1 VALGAFVFCAVVTLF
16 AHALLA
22 GLPDPTLPL
31 SQAGTPSIVIT
42 DRSGRL
48 LYEVIDPNGSKFTP
62 IALDAIPPACRQA
75 TIATED
81 SRFYAHPGIDP
92 LAIARAAWQDLFGG
106 QGFSGASTL
115 TQQVARNLYL
125 SQAERNQRSLRRK
138 LREAWLALRLESH
151 FSKDQILAL
160 YLNTTYYGHFAVGI
174 EAAAQAYFGVH
185 AHELDLAQCAMLAG
199 LPQDPAG
206 YNPLEN
212 PDAAHERQGVVL
224 SLMQKGGFVSS
235 QDAADASGER
245 LVFAAT
251 PFPIA
256 APHFVMW
263 VQSQLEQLLPP
274 GRLRAGGLRVTTT
287 LDLDWQKRA
296 EEIVSRQLAQLQ
308 PCAAGAPAGTCD
320 PQASPERRV
329 TDAALVALDPHTGA
343 VLAMVGSPDY
353 FNPSISG
360 AVNAALAPRQPGSAI
375 KPLTYAA
382 AFDPE
387 RARLAGVAPWTPA
400 TLIGDVRTV
409 FPTAEGQPYVP
420 ENYDLQFHGP
430 VSARAA
436 LANSYNIPAVKALQ
450 FIGVDA
456 LIQQAGR
463 VGLTF
468 SADFRPAA
476 GGAAAGE
483 AAGGGSAAQA
493 RPGGDPQPQVAT
505 TGPGATPTAAA
516 ALPSSFGLALTLGGG
531 AVRLLDLTA
540 AYAAFANGGQ
550 RVTPYAIERVETL
563 DGQVILEPGASGAP
577 AGGDQPGLQQE
588 SAIDPRAAYLVTDIL
603 SDDNARLPAFGP
615 GNVLEIGRPAAAKTG
630 TTTDW
635 RDNWT
640 LGYTPDLAAGV
651 WVGNAD
657 NTPMRDISG
666 ISGAGPIWH
675 DFMTT
680 VLRGTPP
687 SAFTRPNGLIHLEVC
702 ADSGLLPGVRG
713 AANANQGA
721 VLPAPPPLQ
730 DSSLSNPVAVPCPD
744 RRLEWFIAGTEPTE
758 VDKDH
763 YRVALD
769 ARDGAPAGLDTPPDA
784 LRYETIWELPPEL
797 RDWARANH
805 MPLLADFA
813 DYASAAGSTGA
824 VPSVPGA
831 ASALL
836 VLTSPDPNAS
846 FHLDPVLP
854 DSVQRLPVTAW
865 PGPTLAAQGKPIAL
879 LVDGTLLA
887 SVTAPEYTAWWPLVE
902 GRHTLQ
908 AMATGPNGSEI
919 LSDPVTISV
928 N

>member
-1 VALGAFVFCAVVTLF
+1 MTIPKLHVGWPVALGALALCALVAVL
-16 AHALLA
+16 AQGLLA
-22 GLPDPTLPL
+22 GLPDPAQPL

-42 DRSGRL
+42 DRFGRL

-62 IALDAIPPACRQA
+62 VAFDVIPLACRQA

-81 SRFYAHPGIDP
+81 SRFYAHPGVDP
-92 LAIARAAWQDLFGG
+92 LAIARVAWQDLLGK

-125 SQAERNQRSLRRK
+125 SQEERNQRSLRRK

-199 LPQDPAG
+199 LPQNPAG

-224 SLMQKGGFVSS
+224 SLMQKGGFISS
-235 QDAADASGER
+235 QDAADASSER

-274 GRLRAGGLRVTTT
+274 TMLRAGGLRVTTT

-296 EEIVSRQLAQLQ
+296 EEIVSRQLALLQ
-308 PCAAGAPAGTCD
+308 PCSGGAPAGTCD
-320 PQASPERRV
+320 PQASPERHV

-343 VLAMVGSPDY
+343 VLAMIGSPNY
-353 FNPSISG
+353 FDSSISG

-382 AFDPE
+382 AFDPA
-387 RARLAGVAPWTPA
+387 RARQAGVAPWTPA
-400 TLIGDVRTV
+400 TLIADVRTV

-420 ENYDLQFHGP
+420 ENYDQQFHGP
-430 VSARAA
+430 VSARTA
-436 LANSYNIPAVKALQ
+436 LANSYNIPAVKTLQ
-450 FIGVDA
+450 FIGVNA

-463 VGLTF
+463 LGLTF
-468 SADFRPAA
+468 SADFRPT
-476 GGAAAGE
+476 AGE
-483 AAGGGSAAQA
+483 AAAGRAAAGGSVGQA
-493 RPGGDPQPQVAT
+493 RPDGDLPTPVTT
-505 TGPGATPTAAA
+505 TGPGTAQTGAAA
-516 ALPSSFGLALTLGGG
+516 QPSSFGLALTLGGG

-550 RVTPYAIERVETL
+550 RVSPFAIQRVETL
-563 DGQVILEPGASGAP
+563 DGQVILEPGASGAS
-577 AGGDQPGLQQE
+577 ASGDQSGAQQE

-603 SDDNARLPAFGP
+603 SDDDARLPAFGP

-640 LGYTPDLAAGV
+640 LGYTPDLTTGV

-687 SAFTRPNGLIHLEVC
+687 SQFDRPGGLIHLEVC
-702 ADSGLLPGVRG
+702 ADSGLLPGTRE
-713 AANANQGA
+713 AANGKQGTT
-721 VLPAPPPLQ
+721 PAASSPLQ
-730 DSSLSNPVAVPCPD
+730 PGAPSTPVAVPCPD
-744 RRLEWFIAGTEPTE
+744 RHVEWFIAGTKPAE
-758 VDKDH
+758 VG
-763 YRVALD
+763 
-769 ARDGAPAGLDTPPDA
+769 RDRIASPWTQETAHRRGQMRRPMTYATRPFGSCLRSCKTGPAQATCPNWRISPITPRQQEAPRPGC
-784 LRYETIWELPPEL
+784 R
-797 RDWARANH
+797 H
-805 MPLLADFA
+805 
-813 DYASAAGSTGA
+813 A
-824 VPSVPGA
+824 VPQTPRSC
-831 ASALL
+831 
-836 VLTSPDPNAS
+836 
-846 FHLDPVLP
+846 
-854 DSVQRLPVTAW
+854 
-865 PGPTLAAQGKPIAL
+865 
-879 LVDGTLLA
+879 
-887 SVTAPEYTAWWPLVE
+887 
-902 GRHTLQ
+902 
-908 AMATGPNGSEI
+908 
-919 LSDPVTISV
+919 
-928 N
+928 